1 MWNSDSEFQFDL
13 NPYDS
18 FMRKHLEHYGY
29 YTAQTEIDKW
39 RNQGFRH
46 NFSSYAEWEKT
57 YGYQLSSGSGSESDD
72 SDSDFDD
79 KKNAIVV
86 DKERSYHIRA
96 GVNCD
101 SGIKSCVDGNL
112 SDNKLQE
119 DLLRTTQLVYS
130 YKDGK
135 GMVPKLREPR
145 NLYALA
151 KELGPQ
157 QAARWPADIQVLDEK
172 VKHIRYLPPE
182 PELFY
187 KPTGCEKTPMVRGEE
202 NGGRLVYMYEP
213 RSTFFTESVS
223 QPLKSPSPGRE
234 EEFVRSRVGGLRSGP
249 QKCNIDLESEEDE
262 TLIFESR
269 FESGNLAKAVQVNS
283 TDYELWLR
291 YDLYTNKH
299 TQWFYFRVSNTRA
312 NKTYRFTIVNFMKSD
327 SLYNNGMKPLIY
339 SEKNAQQK
347 KIGWVR
353 GGSDIKY
360 YKNNLSLSGTI
371 NRYST
376 SKCDKSFYSLTWTV
390 KFEHNHDTVYFA
402 HCFPYTYTDLQDYLL
417 DLNNDP
423 VKSKICK
430 QRVLCRTLAGNLV
443 YLLSITSPTQNPE
456 DMKHKK
462 AVVITS
468 RVHPGECNSSW
479 MMKGFLDYLTGNSAD
494 AKLLRDTFIF
504 KIVPMLNPD
513 GVIVGNYRC
522 SLAGRDL
529 NRNYKTVLK
538 DSYPSVWHT
547 KNMIRKLLQEREIIV
562 YCDLHGHSRKQNVFI
577 YGCENRHNAEKRLKE
592 RVFPLMLNK
601 NAPDKFKFESCKFK
615 VQKSKEGTGRIVM
628 WNMGIMNSYTM
639 EATFCGSTMGKKK
652 GYHFSMADF
661 EALGYHFCDTLLDYC
676 DPDNTKTCNILLEL
690 EERLKREIMVKL
702 QRISTTT
709 TTDIN
714 DINLSDYS
722 SDVES
727 SDGGSDSSVSDGPPV
742 HLQFNA
748 SRDQNPTRP
757 HSRPC
762 IRVMPFDWQPTKKKK
777 KLKTNTLIVIKRD
790 PHACEKKPPMLT
802 GHQQAHAK
810 QEKLTTPP
818 TGMKYTLAVKRPK
831 SSEEQS
837 TQPIINDEKS
847 EQRAR
852 RAYTTLFDPR
862 DHSDYLEA
870 LTNAYLRNGLLVQDQ
885 AAPHFR
891 YSGNKVSPTIPF
903 NLDGLCPHH
912 EQTFAA
918 QYMAQQIQNINS
930 GDPDWL
936 LHGIRGRP
944 KILKP
949 FRQKNQDEIIAK
961 LLGMP
966 AAVCPPMRPLPIPVV
981 GNTFVKVWKDRIHK
995 SRRSN
1000 FPDAT
1005 IDEIVRSQIT
1015 HQASIPL
1022 ARQPTQRHILEVSAA
1037 QQRQQDVLLQA
1048 RKHPD
1053 CPVVGR
1059 LCYRHKLAISRDQII
1074 PNLVLLQDSLA
1085 QSFVLQ
1091 GDKSGNAIRQHPNPF
1106 DEQYSHAKNNRPR
1119 AHVPETSFN
1128 HYELQDDAKSR
1139 PPPEEPPPP
1148 PDMDTAS
1155 EITAR
1160 EEPEEEEEH
1169 RKHGHKGKHKEKGGR
1184 KSRMVEETNILY
1196 QFSQD
1201 KKAPT
1206 YVATCVQDSI
1216 NPIDLALE
1224 RKFSVVIP
1232 HENQVPFLTTR
1243 ELKNPGMRESDDDAS
1258 QTKEGPDYLQ
1268 DPHHHGGPRV
1278 KSAKGGKDID
1288 SMVES
1293 IKELRQS
1300 LANNAMQQNHLS
1312 PTTGGYIKRLMRET
1326 GEEIEELTNEIRHDI
1341 EQERRLSK
1349 DKQKTK
1355 ETPRKFQSLDDYKL
1369 NNENRNYNSQA
1380 MSIGSKS
1387 KTVLT
1392 REPPGN
1398 SFDDKRPF
1406 NARFKSRSVT
1416 NYPVSDRTYD
1426 RTQKWRDPN
1435 LMITGDT
1442 TTVNY
1447 SNTYVTN
1454 VRKSTSE
1461 TAYTIPAS
1469 SANDI
1474 VYNGN
1479 AGSSSHRNS
1488 YIPNTTTTAT
1498 QTSSK
1503 VERFF
1508 PRVELYPET
1517 DNLHPVRVADANG
1530 YAIYNNKSKSAKDL
1544 RDGITNLV
1552 TGKEDRKSNDKT
1564 EKYFEFEITGMNLS
1578 TKNRFPGKQH
1588 QNRVKSA
1595 KSGRHSVG
1603 KQTVTPTSL
1612 TEAVP
1617 TKIQLMITQDHQE
1630 EKTYGGQFLPLS
1642 RTIRAPFYRNS
1653 SVRK

>member
-1 MWNSDSEFQFDL
+1 MKLDSQKMISGEKRISRPRTSQSARSRIKGPIYQEEDPSNFWEVDL
-13 NPYDS
+13 S
-18 FMRKHLEHYGY
+18 FRP
-29 YTAQTEIDKW
+29 IDISIFG

-72 SDSDFDD
+72 SDLDSDE
-79 KKNAIVV
+79 KKNAVEE
-86 DKERSYHIRA
+86 KRRSYHMRA
-96 GVNCD
+96 GVSCE
-101 SGIKSCVDGNL
+101 SHIKGYYDENL

-119 DLLRTTQLVYS
+119 ELLRTTQLVYS

-172 VKHIRYLPPE
+172 VKHIRYIPPD

-213 RSTFFTESVS
+213 RSTFF
-223 QPLKSPSPGRE
+223 
-234 EEFVRSRVGGLRSGP
+234 VRSRVGGLRSGP
-249 QKCNIDLESEEDE
+249 QKCNIELQSEEDD

-327 SLYNNGMKPLIY
+327 SLYNDGMKPLIY

-347 KIGWVR
+347 KVGWVR

-376 SKCDKSFYSLTWTV
+376 SKSDKSFYSLTWTV
-390 KFEHNHDTVYFA
+390 KLEHNHDTVYFA

-417 DLNNDP
+417 DLSNDP
-423 VKSKICK
+423 VKNKICK

-443 YLLSITSPTQNPE
+443 YLLSITSPTQNSE

-577 YGCENRHNAEKRLKE
+577 YGCENRHNPEKRLKE

-676 DPDNTKTCNILLEL
+676 DPDNTKSCNILLEI

-702 QRISTTT
+702 QKAASTSMP
-709 TTDIN
+709 DIN

-722 SDVES
+722 SEDVES

-742 HLQFNA
+742 HLQFTA
-748 SRDQNPTRP
+748 SREQNPTRP
-757 HSRPC
+757 HSRPY

-777 KLKTNTLIVIKRD
+777 KLKTKKERDRVRSLKDEPKKPAAADRPVSD
-790 PHACEKKPPMLT
+790 PHACEKKPILT

-810 QEKLTTPP
+810 QEKYLLRFAKLSSPSG
-818 TGMKYTLAVKRPK
+818 GMKYTLAVKRPK
-831 SSEEQS
+831 SSEEHA

-870 LTNAYLRNGLLVQDQ
+870 LTNAYLRNGLLTQDQ

-903 NLDGLCPHH
+903 NLEGLCPHH

-966 AAVCPPMRPLPIPVV
+966 AAVCPPIRPLPVPVV

-1000 FPDAT
+1000 FPDPT
-1005 IDEIVRSQIT
+1005 IDEIVRSQIS
-1015 HQASIPL
+1015 HQASIPMS
-1022 ARQPTQRHILEVSAA
+1022 RQPTQRHILEVSAA
-1037 QQRQQDVLLQA
+1037 QQRQQDVLTQA
-1048 RKHPD
+1048 RRHQPAY
-1053 CPVVGR
+1053 PVTGR
-1059 LCYRHKLAISRDQII
+1059 LCYRHKLAIRRDQIN
-1074 PNLVLLQDSLA
+1074 PNLVLIQDSLTHT
-1085 QSFVLQ
+1085 FILQ
-1091 GDKSGNAIRQHPNPF
+1091 GDKSGNSIRQHPNPF
-1106 DEQYSHAKNNRPR
+1106 DEQYTHAKNSRPR

-1128 HYELQDDAKSR
+1128 NYEPLDNHKKPP
-1139 PPPEEPPPP
+1139 PPPEEHLAPSQG
-1148 PDMDTAS
+1148 DATEETTAK
-1155 EITAR
+1155 
-1160 EEPEEEEEH
+1160 EEPVMEEEEE
-1169 RKHGHKGKHKEKGGR
+1169 
-1184 KSRMVEETNILY
+1184 I
-1196 QFSQD
+1196 
-1201 KKAPT
+1201 
-1206 YVATCVQDSI
+1206 
-1216 NPIDLALE
+1216 
-1224 RKFSVVIP
+1224 
-1232 HENQVPFLTTR
+1232 
-1243 ELKNPGMRESDDDAS
+1243 GMRESDDDPGPS
-1258 QTKEGPDYLQ
+1258 TEGPDYLQ
-1268 DPHHHGGPRV
+1268 DPHHHNGPRV
-1278 KSAKGGKDID
+1278 KSAKGGKEMD
-1288 SMVES
+1288 SVVES

-1341 EQERRLSK
+1341 EQEHRLAK
-1349 DKQKTK
+1349 DRDKQKAK
-1355 ETPRKFQSLDDYKL
+1355 EIKKFQSLDDYKM
-1369 NNENRNYNSQA
+1369 NENRNSNSQA
-1380 MSIGSKS
+1380 LSIGNKS

-1398 SFDDKRPF
+1398 GFDDKRPF
-1406 NARFKSRSVT
+1406 NARYKSKSVT
-1416 NYPVSDRTYD
+1416 NYPISDRTHD
-1426 RTQKWRDPN
+1426 RNQKWRDPS

-1442 TTVNY
+1442 SLNY
-1447 SNTYVTN
+1447 SNTYITN
-1454 VRKSTSE
+1454 ARKSTSE
-1461 TAYTIPAS
+1461 TVYTIPAS
-1469 SANDI
+1469 SANATHVNSSGAS
-1474 VYNGN
+1474 VY
-1479 AGSSSHRNS
+1479 RNS
-1488 YIPNTTTTAT
+1488 LNLNTTSTAT

-1503 VERFF
+1503 MEKAF
-1508 PRVELYPET
+1508 PRVELYPDT
-1517 DNLHPVRVADANG
+1517 DHPIRLADANG
-1530 YAIYNNKSKSAKDL
+1530 YAMTNTKSKSAKDL
-1544 RDGITNLV
+1544 RDGITNV
-1552 TGKEDRKSNDKT
+1552 ITGKEDRKSD
-1564 EKYFEFEITGMNLS
+1564 KYFEFEITGLTLS
-1578 TKNRFPGKQH
+1578 TNKYRSIGKQH
-1588 QNRVKSA
+1588 QNRVRSA
-1595 KSGRHSVG
+1595 KSGRQSVG
-1603 KQTVTPTSL
+1603 KQSVTPSSL
-1612 TEAVP
+1612 TESIILPKLVFKRKLSEAVP
-1617 TKIQLMITQDHQE
+1617 TKIQLMISQDHQE
-1630 EKTYGGQFLPLS
+1630 EKAFGGQFLPLS
-1642 RTIRAPFYRNS
+1642 RTIRAPFYRNNS
-1653 SVRK
+1653 KRK

>member
-1 MWNSDSEFQFDL
+1 MKLDSQKMISGEKRISRPRTSQSARSRIKGPIYQEEDPTRNRQLLPIAEASRPKKSADSDQEEPGEGQGEGSYESEEYEEDFRIL
-13 NPYDS
+13 T
-18 FMRKHLEHYGY
+18 G
-29 YTAQTEIDKW
+29 

-72 SDSDFDD
+72 SDLDSDE
-79 KKNAIVV
+79 KKNAGRKMYNNDIFSIKGK
-86 DKERSYHIRA
+86 KETLESLPA
-96 GVNCD
+96 VAKEKTKEQENNCTASSEEDDNYYMLWQFLD
-101 SGIKSCVDGNL
+101 SSEILDHFDFFKNA
-112 SDNKLQE
+112 DNKLQE
-119 DLLRTTQLVYS
+119 ELLRTTQLVYS

-172 VKHIRYLPPE
+172 VKHIRYIPPD

-213 RSTFFTESVS
+213 RSTFF
-223 QPLKSPSPGRE
+223 
-234 EEFVRSRVGGLRSGP
+234 VRSRVGGLRSGP
-249 QKCNIDLESEEDE
+249 QKCNIELQSEEDD

-327 SLYNNGMKPLIY
+327 SLYNDGMKPLIY

-347 KIGWVR
+347 KVGWVR

-360 YKNNLSLSGTI
+360 YKNNL
-371 NRYST
+371 RYST
-376 SKCDKSFYSLTWTV
+376 SKSDKSFYSLTWTV
-390 KFEHNHDTVYFA
+390 KLEHNHDTVYFA

-417 DLNNDP
+417 DLSNDP
-423 VKSKICK
+423 VKNKICK

-443 YLLSITSPTQNPE
+443 YLLSITSPTQNSE

-577 YGCENRHNAEKRLKE
+577 YGCENRHNPEKRLKE

-676 DPDNTKTCNILLEL
+676 DPDNTKSCNILLEI

-702 QRISTTT
+702 QKAASTSMP
-709 TTDIN
+709 DIN

-722 SDVES
+722 SEDVES

-742 HLQFNA
+742 HLQFTA
-748 SRDQNPTRP
+748 SR
-757 HSRPC
+757 
-762 IRVMPFDWQPTKKKK
+762 PTKKKK
-777 KLKTNTLIVIKRD
+777 KLKTKKERDRVRSLKDEPKKPAAADRPVSD
-790 PHACEKKPPMLT
+790 PHACEKKPILT

-810 QEKLTTPP
+810 QEKLSSPSG
-818 TGMKYTLAVKRPK
+818 GMKYTLAVKRPK
-831 SSEEQS
+831 SSEEHA

-870 LTNAYLRNGLLVQDQ
+870 LTNAYLRNGLLTQDQ

-903 NLDGLCPHH
+903 NLEGLCPHH

-930 GDPDWL
+930 GVVAPEVSLTHTPDLRMTDSVVTSMAYSGPFDALVTPQLLLKGGQQAGADP
-936 LHGIRGRP
+936 
-944 KILKP
+944 
-949 FRQKNQDEIIAK
+949 
-961 LLGMP
+961 
-966 AAVCPPMRPLPIPVV
+966 
-981 GNTFVKVWKDRIHK
+981 
-995 SRRSN
+995 
-1000 FPDAT
+1000 T
-1005 IDEIVRSQIT
+1005 IDEIVRSQIS
-1015 HQASIPL
+1015 HQASIPMS
-1022 ARQPTQRHILEVSAA
+1022 RQPTQRHILEVSAA
-1037 QQRQQDVLLQA
+1037 QQRQQDVLTQA
-1048 RKHPD
+1048 RRHQPAY
-1053 CPVVGR
+1053 PVTGR
-1059 LCYRHKLAISRDQII
+1059 LCYRHKLAIRRDQIN
-1074 PNLVLLQDSLA
+1074 PNLVLIQDSLTHT
-1085 QSFVLQ
+1085 FILQ
-1091 GDKSGNAIRQHPNPF
+1091 GDKSGNSIRQHPNPF
-1106 DEQYSHAKNNRPR
+1106 DEQYTHAKNSRPR

-1128 HYELQDDAKSR
+1128 NYEPLDNHKKPP
-1139 PPPEEPPPP
+1139 PPPEEHLAPSQG
-1148 PDMDTAS
+1148 DATEETTAK
-1155 EITAR
+1155 
-1160 EEPEEEEEH
+1160 EEPVMEEEEEIDH

-1184 KSRMVEETNILY
+1184 KSRM
-1196 QFSQD
+1196 
-1201 KKAPT
+1201 
-1206 YVATCVQDSI
+1206 
-1216 NPIDLALE
+1216 
-1224 RKFSVVIP
+1224 
-1232 HENQVPFLTTR
+1232 
-1243 ELKNPGMRESDDDAS
+1243 GMRESDDDPGPS
-1258 QTKEGPDYLQ
+1258 TEGPDYLQ
-1268 DPHHHGGPRV
+1268 DPHHHNGPRV
-1278 KSAKGGKDID
+1278 KSAKGGKEMD
-1288 SMVES
+1288 SVVES

-1312 PTTGGYIKRLMRET
+1312 PTTGLMRET

-1341 EQERRLSK
+1341 EQEHRLAK
-1349 DKQKTK
+1349 DRDKQKAK
-1355 ETPRKFQSLDDYKL
+1355 EIKKFQSLDDYKM
-1369 NNENRNYNSQA
+1369 NENRNSNSQA
-1380 MSIGSKS
+1380 LSIGNKS

-1398 SFDDKRPF
+1398 GFDDKRPF
-1406 NARFKSRSVT
+1406 NARYKSKSVT
-1416 NYPVSDRTYD
+1416 NYPISDRTHD
-1426 RTQKWRDPN
+1426 RNQKWRDPS

-1442 TTVNY
+1442 SLNY
-1447 SNTYVTN
+1447 SNTYITN
-1454 VRKSTSE
+1454 ARKSTSE
-1461 TAYTIPAS
+1461 TVYTIPAS
-1469 SANDI
+1469 SANATHVNSSGAS
-1474 VYNGN
+1474 VY
-1479 AGSSSHRNS
+1479 RNS
-1488 YIPNTTTTAT
+1488 LNLNTTSTAT

-1503 VERFF
+1503 MEKAF
-1508 PRVELYPET
+1508 PRVELYPDT
-1517 DNLHPVRVADANG
+1517 DHPIRLADANG
-1530 YAIYNNKSKSAKDL
+1530 YAMTNTKSKSAKDL
-1544 RDGITNLV
+1544 RDGITNV
-1552 TGKEDRKSNDKT
+1552 ITGKEDRKSD
-1564 EKYFEFEITGMNLS
+1564 KYFE
-1578 TKNRFPGKQH
+1578 QH
-1588 QNRVKSA
+1588 QNRVRSA
-1595 KSGRHSVG
+1595 KSGRQSVG
-1603 KQTVTPTSL
+1603 KQSVTPSSL

-1617 TKIQLMITQDHQE
+1617 TKIQLMISQDHQE
-1630 EKTYGGQFLPLS
+1630 EKAFGGQFLPLS
-1642 RTIRAPFYRNS
+1642 RTIRAPFYRNNS
-1653 SVRK
+1653 KRK